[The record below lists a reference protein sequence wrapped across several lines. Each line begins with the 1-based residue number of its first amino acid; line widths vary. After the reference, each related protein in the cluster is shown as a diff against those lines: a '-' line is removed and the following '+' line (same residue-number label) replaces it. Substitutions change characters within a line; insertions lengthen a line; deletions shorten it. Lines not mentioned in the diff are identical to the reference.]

1 MTVSYQFY
9 RIEGMR
15 LLPVAALALALASC
29 IPYPADLL
37 PDDGRGNSQ
46 YGIVEGAY
54 PGLDPG
60 AGSQD
65 SLHFK
70 VKAYGSTVVQD
81 TSNLSEQSYST
92 VMTDTGLTSF
102 LPRGMYEIVV
112 YGSQDEYRKKTG
124 QPDWSAGVT
133 VGNSIYTWYSPVLN
147 GILAHEMTHLIW
159 FEYMNGRLSDQQRW
173 VNEGLAVYEESKARN
188 RGYELFGALLPTLRS
203 APIPIDQLMNM
214 APNTERAYDASLW
227 YAESESM
234 VRYMI
239 EKGGRIGFGQFLA
252 AIRQGEQF
260 DAAIYDAY
268 PGQWHTLNDFYNDW
282 KRSLQ

>member
-1 MTVSYQFY
+1 
-9 RIEGMR
+9 MR
-15 LLPVAALALALASC
+15 LLAAAVLALALGSC
-29 IPYPADLL
+29 IPYPADML

-54 PGLDPG
+54 PGLD
-60 AGSQD
+60 AGSSSQD

-70 VKAYGSTVVQD
+70 VRAYGSQVVQD
-81 TSNLSEQSYST
+81 SSGLSEQSYST
-92 VMTDTGLTSF
+92 VMTDTGLNSF
-102 LPRGMYEIVV
+102 LPRGMYEIVI

-173 VNEGLAVYEESKARN
+173 INEGLAVYEESKARN
-188 RGYELFGALLPTLRS
+188 RGYELFGGLLPTLRT
-203 APIPIDQLMNM
+203 APIPIDQLENM

-227 YAESESM
+227 YAESESL
-234 VRYMI
+234 VRFMI
-239 EKGGRIGFGQFLA
+239 ERGGRIGFGQFLA
-252 AIRQGEQF
+252 AVRQGETF

-268 PGQWHTLNDFYNDW
+268 PGQWHTLGDFYNDW

>member
-1 MTVSYQFY
+1 MKLP
-9 RIEGMR
+9 GR
-15 LLPVAALALALASC
+15 LLAAVAAAAALGAC
-29 IPYPADLL
+29 IPYPPELL
-37 PDDGRGNSQ
+37 QQEQQGRGNSQ
-46 YGIVEGAY
+46 YALVTGAY

-60 AGSQD
+60 ATEQD
-65 SLHFK
+65 GLHFK
-70 VKAYGSTVVQD
+70 LHAYGTTVAQEASD
-81 TSNLSEQSYST
+81 DCEAAYSR
-92 VMTDTGLTSF
+92 VMTDTGLNSF
-102 LPRGMYEIVV
+102 VPRGMYEVVV

-133 VGNSIYTWYSPVLN
+133 VGNSIYTWYSPVMS
-147 GILAHEMTHLIW
+147 GIIAHEMTHLIW

-188 RGYELFGALLPTLRS
+188 RGYELFGSLLPLLRS
-203 APIPIDQLMNM
+203 APIPLDQLQNM

-227 YAESESM
+227 YAEAESM

-252 AIRQGEQF
+252 ALSQGQTF
-260 DAAIYDAY
+260 DAAIYGAY
-268 PGQWHTLNDFYNDW
+268 PGQWSTLAAFENDW